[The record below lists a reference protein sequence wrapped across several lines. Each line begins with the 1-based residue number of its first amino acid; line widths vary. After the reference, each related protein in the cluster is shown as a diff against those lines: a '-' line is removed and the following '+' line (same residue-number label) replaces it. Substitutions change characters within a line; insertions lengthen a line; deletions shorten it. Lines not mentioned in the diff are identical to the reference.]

1 MKLTDIQQA
10 KAEAL
15 RFIKRCNQ
23 LEQLKP
29 SDFDVQCGSMYTGYI
44 RRASLDLTRTLAQMR
59 KPG

>member
-1 MKLTDIQQA
+1 MNLTAIQQA

-23 LEQLKP
+23 LEQQKP
-29 SDFDVQCGSMYTGYI
+29 TDFDVQCGSMYTGYI
-44 RRASLDLTRTLAQMR
+44 RRASLDLSRQLAQMR